1 MDEKELSYVYSRLVE
16 TAEAKGFFVHPRD
29 GRILKLVPKSEKLSF
44 PDFSEHLLR
53 LFMQKSH
60 IFTEACSTFQQT
72 MSTSS
77 GETKVTS
84 RHRCYLAWIRSLTYL
99 QAGNATQALKDA
111 KVAMSFSLATH
122 PSADTDY
129 GLQSSATT
137 RNVVMA
143 AVKCLGDTGLTWVP
157 CSWSAALEAAATAHE
172 AVGQHSAAAV
182 YMKRALESLS
192 FDISSSSTLDKQH
205 VITLTVDEP
214 DAMTLTRIQGN
225 IGSRSTLQSLQ
236 LDAYSAALLR
246 IMQYLSQ
253 AQQQALQGCNGAQ
266 GLWTCLEEEY
276 EESLPEIRRSRPKYY
291 YYERWMKRRV
301 EQLLPGLPPCV
312 AETMVKRLDA
322 DDLDL
327 LLVHPAGLMAQA
339 TEMLHVL
346 THHGEDHLVQC
357 YKPNRLC
364 WEEVQALTGPH
375 LVGLPL
381 GYEYYEPARKQHPP
395 SELTLS
401 SSSAPS
407 RQILP
412 VRQPCIAVMD
422 SKQHVEEV
430 YKKAMLD
437 AVAVQMKPPHTF
449 PDVQPHDDDRVGG
462 CGWAAGQ
469 HPQLPAATAVA
480 ASREPHNNDAL
491 PSAYSRAHII
501 KNIILNKV
509 LSDI

>member
-1 MDEKELSYVYSRLVE
+1 
-16 TAEAKGFFVHPRD
+16 
-29 GRILKLVPKSEKLSF
+29 
-44 PDFSEHLLR
+44 
-53 LFMQKSH
+53 
-60 IFTEACSTFQQT
+60 
-72 MSTSS
+72 
-77 GETKVTS
+77 
-84 RHRCYLAWIRSLTYL
+84 
-99 QAGNATQALKDA
+99 
-111 KVAMSFSLATH
+111 
-122 PSADTDY
+122 
-129 GLQSSATT
+129 
-137 RNVVMA
+137 
-143 AVKCLGDTGLTWVP
+143 
-157 CSWSAALEAAATAHE
+157 
-172 AVGQHSAAAV
+172 
-182 YMKRALESLS
+182 
-192 FDISSSSTLDKQH
+192 
-205 VITLTVDEP
+205 
-214 DAMTLTRIQGN
+214 
-225 IGSRSTLQSLQ
+225 
-236 LDAYSAALLR
+236 
-246 IMQYLSQ
+246 
-253 AQQQALQGCNGAQ
+253 
-266 GLWTCLEEEY
+266 
-276 EESLPEIRRSRPKYY
+276 
-291 YYERWMKRRV
+291 
-301 EQLLPGLPPCV
+301 
-312 AETMVKRLDA
+312 
-322 DDLDL
+322 
-327 LLVHPAGLMAQA
+327 A

-437 AVAVQMKPPHTF
+437 AAAVQMKPPHTF